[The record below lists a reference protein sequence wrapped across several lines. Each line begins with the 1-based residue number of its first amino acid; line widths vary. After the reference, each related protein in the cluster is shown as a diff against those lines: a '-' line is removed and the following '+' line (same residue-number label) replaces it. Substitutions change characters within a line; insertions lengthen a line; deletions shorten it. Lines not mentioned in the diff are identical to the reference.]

1 MLTKR
6 CSGLLVA
13 CFVVIMVFTL
23 LYSTACSSTSST
35 PTTTTTTPPPT
46 STQAVT
52 TAPATIYPSAP
63 PSINIGAAVPIT
75 GAQAAGGAQVQAG
88 YQFAVDTINAA
99 GGVFVKQYN
108 VKIPL
113 QLTILDDESDPTKT
127 VSRLETLFSSN
138 HVVAYLGG
146 FSSALNVA
154 GCAIGEKNKTPWLG
168 VSFAALAPFQQGFK
182 YIFSPFAKTP
192 DYSAI
197 FEALKNQTDKP
208 TKAVVWQ
215 RQEDLGTEMGD
226 MWKKAAS
233 TYGYQIVNYQTYA
246 PGTTDFSSLIVAAK
260 SAGADMVLGMPTTP
274 EGIAM
279 MKQMKQLD
287 FAPKAVYLIR
297 GADGAT
303 WGDTAEGNY
312 VLEMPGWHSSVKYP
326 GVDAINAWY
335 QQKFSRPA
343 DVMVGP
349 SYSCVQILA
358 DAIQRAGTLN
368 PSDIRDAIAQTNMMT
383 VQGQMSFRA
392 DGTAVIQSIDVTQWQ
407 NGKIQLV
414 WPFEMASAKVVY
426 PFPAWSGR

>member
-1 MLTKR
+1 MK
-6 CSGLLVA
+6 A
-13 CFVVIMVFTL
+13 KFCFVSIL
-23 LYSTACSSTSST
+23 LALVLVLLLLGACTKQAAA
-35 PTTTTTTPPPT
+35 PTTTTTTTPT
-46 STQAVT
+46 VP
-52 TAPATIYPSAP
+52 APAT
-63 PSINIGAAVPIT
+63 INIGAAVPIT

-108 VKIPL
+108 KKIPL

-127 VSRLETLFSSN
+127 VSRLETLYSTN
-138 HVVAYLGG
+138 HVVTYLGG

-154 GCAIGEKNKTPWLG
+154 GCAIGEKNKTPWIG
-168 VSFAALAPFQQGFK
+168 VSFAALGPFQQGFK

-192 DYSAI
+192 DFQSI
-197 FEALKNQTDKP
+197 FEVLKNQTDKP

-215 RQEDLGTEMGD
+215 RQEDWGTEMGD
-226 MWKKAAS
+226 MWKKAAAV
-233 TYGYQIVNYQTYA
+233 YGYQIVNYQTYA
-246 PGTTDFSSLIVAAK
+246 PGATDFSSLIVAAK
-260 SAGADMVLGMPTTP
+260 SAGADMVLGIPTTP

-303 WGDTAEGNY
+303 WGDAAEGNY
-312 VLEMPGWHSSVKYP
+312 VLEMPGWHSSVKFP

-335 QQKFSRPA
+335 QQKFNRPA

-349 SYSCVQILA
+349 AYSCVQIVA
-358 DAIQRAGTLN
+358 DAIQRSATLD

-383 VQGQMSFRA
+383 VQGQISFRT
-392 DGTAVIQSIDVTQWQ
+392 DGTAVVQTIFVTQWQ

-414 WPFEMASAKVVY
+414 WPLDMASAKLVY
-426 PFPAWSGR
+426 PFPPWSSR